1 MVASV
6 RYVVAGD
13 AGMFRKL
20 QPFLLLAVLTLSRA
34 AGAADLLVDGVPLP
48 SDATVAATTQGRSE
62 TVSLAELLPRSRQK
76 ILEPVRNV

>member
-34 AGAADLLVDGVPLP
+34 AGAADLLVDGV
-48 SDATVAATTQGRSE
+48 R
-62 TVSLAELLPRSRQK
+62 RQSFGAG
-76 ILEPVRNV
+76 